1 MIFGFYIFAK
11 KWTLNLQI
19 WHVHFLLPKSA
30 GRIKTAFMKNT
41 ILRLILLIAVLAGIN
56 WLASVLFFRWDLTED
71 KRYSISDATKQL
83 LNDLDQDI
91 TVNVY
96 LQGDFPAGF
105 ERLESATRE
114 TLDEFKTYANGHL
127 TVNYSDPTQAVN
139 EEQRQKQF
147 LNLVDRGLTP
157 TNVFA
162 NEDGKRTEKIIFP
175 GVIVQA
181 DTLAVP
187 VQLLKGNRASSPEE
201 QLNQSYEGV
210 EFEIASAIRLLA
222 NRERKKV
229 GLVVSHTKVP
239 PVRLSDLIATIQQNY
254 DVFLDMNNPESYDGL
269 DALLVLKPDSAF
281 SEDEKFKLDQYVV
294 GGGRAIFF
302 VDGSRVDSVSLDGNY
317 AQPIDLNL
325 SDLFFRWGARV
336 NTNLV
341 KDLNCAE
348 ILLNVGNMGDQPE
361 IKPLPWRFFPV
372 LNNFGQHPISRNI
385 NAVYTRFLSSI
396 DTVGGAAEIVKT
408 PLLMTSPYTQ
418 LVNSPALIGYNEARK
433 EPVAADYRGGVKIA
447 GVLLEGSFSSL
458 FKNRILPDDPRAVKF
473 KESGNTG
480 KVIIC
485 SDGDIV
491 VNDYDYKRN
500 TPLPLGYDRVSKQ
513 TFGNKDFVMH
523 ALDYMTDANGLIS
536 ARTKQVSIRALD
548 KIQIQEKRKFWQT
561 VNLIIPLAFIGVFG
575 GLHYY
580 LRRRKYA

>member
-1 MIFGFYIFAK
+1 
-11 KWTLNLQI
+11 
-19 WHVHFLLPKSA
+19 
-30 GRIKTAFMKNT
+30 MKNT

-83 LNDLDQDI
+83 LNDLDPDI

-127 TVNYSDPTQAVN
+127 TVNYSDPTQAIN

-147 LNLVDRGLTP
+147 MNLVDRGLTP

-222 NRERKKV
+222 NRQRKKV

-239 PVRLSDLIATIQQNY
+239 PARLSDLIATIQQNY

-317 AQPIDLNL
+317 AQPMDLNL

-348 ILLNVGNMGDQPE
+348 ILLNVGNIGDQSE
-361 IKPLPWRFFPV
+361 IKPMPWRFFPV
-372 LNNFGQHPISRNI
+372 LNHFR
-385 NAVYTRFLSSI
+385 
-396 DTVGGAAEIVKT
+396 
-408 PLLMTSPYTQ
+408 
-418 LVNSPALIGYNEARK
+418 
-433 EPVAADYRGGVKIA
+433 
-447 GVLLEGSFSSL
+447 
-458 FKNRILPDDPRAVKF
+458 
-473 KESGNTG
+473 
-480 KVIIC
+480 
-485 SDGDIV
+485 
-491 VNDYDYKRN
+491 
-500 TPLPLGYDRVSKQ
+500 
-513 TFGNKDFVMH
+513 
-523 ALDYMTDANGLIS
+523 
-536 ARTKQVSIRALD
+536 
-548 KIQIQEKRKFWQT
+548 
-561 VNLIIPLAFIGVFG
+561 
-575 GLHYY
+575 
-580 LRRRKYA
+580 